1 MAFSFGKR
9 ERYVIEN
16 VLQHFKLIIEGT
28 NTLKDFIESY
38 FLEDKVSDE
47 LFLKIAGI
55 EKKGDNI
62 RRSVILDLHRGSFIP
77 ELREGFHSLVEK
89 NDRTLNKI
97 ETVSKIISFQKPV
110 IIPELRKDIIKQ
122 VDCLVRSAEA
132 LNKAVEFLFEDMDRV
147 NEYILLVEKMEHE
160 EDELEAEMI
169 KKLFSTEL
177 PLERKMETKEVIVN
191 IGDITD
197 IIEDTSDILEVILLK
212 MSL

>member
-1 MAFSFGKR
+1 MSISFGKR
-9 ERYVIEN
+9 ENQVIEN
-16 VLQHFKLIIEGT
+16 ILQHFKLIIDGT
-28 NTLKDFIESY
+28 KILKDFVESY
-38 FLEDKVSDE
+38 FLEDKISEE
-47 LFLKIAGI
+47 LFSKIAGI

-62 RRSVILDLHRGSFIP
+62 RRSVILDLYRGSFLP

-110 IIPELRKDIIKQ
+110 IIPELKKDITNQ
-122 VDCLVRSAEA
+122 LDCVVRSAEA
-132 LNKAVEFLFEDMDRV
+132 LNGAVEFLFEDMDRV
-147 NEYILLVEKMEHE
+147 NEFILLVERIEHE

-177 PLERKMETKEVIVN
+177 PLERKIETKEVIVN